1 MSFFPTRRPVADA
14 RRISLMRALTLP
26 VLVLALMLAL
36 AGCESSE
43 KKAERYYESAL
54 SLLEKGDVD
63 RALIELRNV
72 FKYNGFHKDARLL
85 YAQTQMARGE
95 VGDAYSQ
102 YLRLI
107 EQYPDTLEARI
118 ALAQVALERGDWNE
132 VERHA
137 GAAIQLAPEDARV
150 KALATAMD
158 YRKALLDK
166 DEAAEAEVAARA
178 ETLLAAAPDDRVV
191 RRIAIDSHLRAE
203 DPAGALK
210 LVDEALA
217 QAPDDLDLHMMRFRL
232 LATLEDHA
240 AASAEL
246 EATFAAFPDHPE
258 IGETLIQWYYAL
270 GDLDGA
276 ESLLRR
282 LAGADDGPTDA
293 HSTLIRFLGQAR
305 GLAAATAEV
314 DRLIAATEGLPQ
326 QDFYRALRA
335 GFDFDTGKRAEAI
348 SQMQALVAGVEASDQ
363 TRRIKLLLARML
375 LETANPVGAR
385 ELIEAVLAED
395 PGQVDGLKMRARLLI
410 DEDKPDAAILDLRTA
425 LDGSPRDPQIM
436 ALMADAHL
444 RAGSRDLAGERL
456 ALAVETSNSA
466 PEYALAYAR
475 FLLQDG
481 RVQPA
486 ESVLVAARNVSPGN
500 VDILRELGQI
510 WLQQE
515 QWPALQDLLRTLRGI
530 DGEAARSVA
539 SSLEAGMLIR
549 QDRTPEGLA
558 ILEQATEGSDGEA
571 ADRALSML
579 VMAQVGNGDIEAART
594 AVEAARAERPDSLNV
609 RMLAAMV
616 AAMSGQADTAEAE
629 LRALI
634 ADAPQ
639 LEAPVQRLTA
649 MLLAQGRRDEA
660 LAVLDAG
667 IAAQPG
673 AAGLRL
679 TRAGLHQA
687 DGEIN
692 AALALYEALYAE
704 NSDNLV
710 VANNLASLLAD
721 YRGADPAVLERAYAI
736 ARRLSGLNVP
746 AFQDTFGWIEY
757 RRGNYDSALPQLEAA
772 ATGLPDDASVQLHL
786 GLTYAALNQPD
797 KARPYLA
804 RGLDMAA
811 GTDLPQVEDA
821 RAALAALDGDAAE
834 APKP

>member
-1 MSFFPTRRPVADA
+1 MSVFPIHRPTS
-14 RRISLMRALTLP
+14 RNPGFPLMRMLGLP
-26 VLVLALMLAL
+26 VLVLALMLAV
-36 AGCESSE
+36 AGCESAE
-43 KKAERYYESAL
+43 KKAERYYQSAMT
-54 SLLEKGDVD
+54 LLEKGDTD

-72 FKYNGFHKDARLL
+72 FKYDGFHKEARLL
-85 YAQTQMARGE
+85 YAETQMARGE
-95 VGDAYSQ
+95 VGEAYSQ
-102 YLRLI
+102 YLRVI
-107 EQYPDTLEARI
+107 EQYPDTVEARI
-118 ALAQVALERGDWNE
+118 ILAQVALERGDWNE

-150 KALATAMD
+150 KALAAALE
-158 YRKALLDK
+158 YRKALLAK
-166 DEAAEAEVAARA
+166 DEGAEAEAAAEAEA
-178 ETLLAAAPDDRVV
+178 LLADAPEDRVA

-217 QAPDDLDLHMMRFRL
+217 QTPDDLALHMMRFRL
-232 LATLEDHA
+232 LATLEDRA

-246 EATFAAFPDHPE
+246 EATFAAFPDQPE

-282 LAGADDGPTDA
+282 LAGPDDGPTEA
-293 HSTLIRFLGQAR
+293 HGTLIRFLGQAR
-305 GLAAATAEV
+305 GLMAASDEV

-348 SQMQALVAGVEASDQ
+348 SQMQALVAGAGPSDQ

-375 LETANPVGAR
+375 LDTANPVGAR

-410 DEDKPDAAILDLRTA
+410 DEDKPDAAILDLRAA
-425 LDGSPRDPQIM
+425 LDGAPRDPQIM

-444 RAGSRDLAGERL
+444 RAGSRELAGERL

-475 FLLQDG
+475 FLMQDG
-481 RVQPA
+481 RVAPA
-486 ESVLVAARNVSPGN
+486 ESVLVAARNINPDN
-500 VDILRELGQI
+500 LDILRELGRI
-510 WLQQE
+510 WLQRE
-515 QWPALQDLLRTLRGI
+515 QWSALQELLATLRRL
-530 DGEAARSVA
+530 DSDAARSTA
-539 SSLEAGMLIR
+539 ASLEAGMLIR
-549 QDRTPEGLA
+549 QDRAPEGLA
-558 ILEQATEGSDGEA
+558 VLEQATEGSDGDA
-571 ADRALSML
+571 ADRALSVL
-579 VMAQVGNGDIEAART
+579 VMAQIGNGDTDAARA

-616 AAMSGQADTAEAE
+616 EAMSGQTDKAEAE
-629 LRALI
+629 LRSLI

-649 MLLAQGRRDEA
+649 LLLAQGRHDEA
-660 LAVLDAG
+660 VAVLDAG
-667 IAAQPG
+667 LATQPDSV
-673 AAGLRL
+673 GLRL
-679 TRAGLHQA
+679 TRASLHQS
-687 DGEIN
+687 DGEID
-692 AALALYEALYAE
+692 AALALYEALYAQ
-704 NSDNLV
+704 NSDNMV

-721 YRGADPAVLERAYAI
+721 YRGADPAALERAYAI
-736 ARRLSGLNVP
+736 ARRLQGLNVP

-757 RRGNYDSALPQLEAA
+757 RRGNYDTALPLLESAA
-772 ATGLPDDASVQLHL
+772 AGLPDDASVQLHL
-786 GLTYAALNQPD
+786 GLTYAALNRPD
-797 KARPYLA
+797 KARPYLEH
-804 RGLDMAA
+804 GLELAA
-811 GTDLPQVEDA
+811 GADLPQVEDA
-821 RAALAALDGDAAE
+821 RAALAALDGAAA